1 MGTCE
6 TNDFENLRMMNHSI
20 ESFEG
25 EYDFEVTW

>member
-6 TNDFENLRMMNHSI
+6 SNEFENLRMMSHST

-25 EYDFEVTW
+25 EYDFE